1 MAEEKNKLQD
11 ALDAITFKNDQVKK
25 IQEMANNRATM
36 TDSFG
41 RRNAQRNNKP
51 LTESGIQGL
60 GKLNL
65 IKNTLGRQ
73 FMKPNEQ

>member
-25 IQEMANNRATM
+25 IQEIANNKATM

-51 LTESGIQGL
+51 LTESGIRGL

-65 IKNTLGRQ
+65 IKNTLGGQ
-73 FMKPNEQ
+73 FMNPNQA

>member
-1 MAEEKNKLQD
+1 MADSKNKLQD

-25 IQEMANNRATM
+25 IQEIANNKATM

-41 RRNAQRNNKP
+41 RRNAQRNNNP

>member
-1 MAEEKNKLQD
+1 MADSKNKLQD

-25 IQEMANNRATM
+25 IQEIANNKATM

-51 LTESGIQGL
+51 LTESGVRGL
-60 GKLNL
+60 GRLNL
-65 IKNTLGRQ
+65 IKNTLGGQ